1 MSRDDGWR
9 RRQAS
14 FVEAGDSVDISAH
27 SDMLQVPCV
36 VENVT
41 LDLEDH
47 SYLILMLRL
56 PMNVGSIPVRVRDT
70 ELLRWRGKG

>member
-1 MSRDDGWR
+1 MSGDGWR

-14 FVEAGDSVDISAH
+14 FVEAGDSVDISAY
-27 SDMLQVPCV
+27 SDMRPVPCM
-36 VENVT
+36 VESAT

-47 SYLILMLRL
+47 SYLILVLRL

-70 ELLRWRGKG
+70 ELLRWRGRG

>member
-1 MSRDDGWR
+1 MGHEWWR
-9 RRQAS
+9 PWQAS
-14 FVEAGDSVDISAH
+14 FVEVGDNIDLSGY
-27 SDMLQVPCV
+27 SDMNPVPCV

-41 LDLEDH
+41 PDLEDH

-70 ELLRWRGKG
+70 EMLRWRGRG